1 MIKKPNAIDS
11 FHFKDFSNLDSSPNA
26 DFLIDSMDIMMSLPC
41 IRSIKKRALD
51 AMQIKKGDRVL
62 EIGCGHGEDA
72 ELLAELV
79 GEKGGV
85 VAVDL
90 SQRMIEEA
98 KRRSRNKNISY
109 LLADVTQLA
118 CPDNNF
124 SSCHADRF
132 LVSHKDIPASLE
144 RIFRLIK
151 PGGRICFTDVDALS
165 IILAP
170 YTKTTQV
177 ILDEIIKSFV
187 NPYIGRQLPEILVN
201 HGLHEVTVIPE
212 VSFTQSFKTLSKIF
226 DFSAIAKKA
235 TDYGRLTHAEAQD
248 WFAKMTEAEEKRT
261 FLYSIQLFTVLGYLP
276 L

>member
-1 MIKKPNAIDS
+1 MRATNILDS

-51 AMQIKKGDRVL
+51 AMQIKKGDMVL

-79 GEKGGV
+79 GEKGCV
-85 VAVDL
+85 VAVDV

-98 KRRSRNKNISY
+98 KRRSRNKNVSY

-118 CPDNNF
+118 CPENTF

-132 LVSHKDIPASLE
+132 LVSHKDISTSLE

-151 PGGRICFTDVDALS
+151 PGGGVCFTDVDALS

-170 YTKTTQV
+170 YAKTTQV
-177 ILDEIIKSFV
+177 ILDEVIKSFV

-201 HGLHEVTVIPE
+201 QGLHEVTVIPE
-212 VSFTQSFKTLSKIF
+212 VSSIQSFKMLSKIF
-226 DFSAIAKKA
+226 DFSAITQKA
-235 TDYGRLTHAEAQD
+235 IDYGRLTHEEAQD
-248 WFAKMTEAEEKRT
+248 WFAKMIEAEEKGT